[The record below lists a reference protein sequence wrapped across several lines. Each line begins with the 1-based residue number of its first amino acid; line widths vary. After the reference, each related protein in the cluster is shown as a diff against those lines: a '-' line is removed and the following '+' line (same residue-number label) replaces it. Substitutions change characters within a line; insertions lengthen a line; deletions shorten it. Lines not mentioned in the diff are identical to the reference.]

1 MVKLKKKINLVKGKE
16 KLKRIRIIIDIKIK
30 IMLWFKGEIE
40 KNNNFYK
47 RTRKKN

>member
-30 IMLWFKGEIE
+30 IML
-40 KNNNFYK
+40 
-47 RTRKKN
+47 